1 MANWFNLSRAQLDI
15 CLITI
20 RELISGSLTSTRLAA
35 IIADPLSPTR
45 SEIPMAVRKTSTAA
59 QTIEAGNPDV
69 IAQYERSMNEL
80 EQIVA
85 RLEQGETT
93 LEQSLADYERGALL
107 ARQCEQALKA
117 AEQRIDALMQ
127 PEEESSRK
135 NGKKDA
141 PTTQPPL
148 PPADAFFDV

>member
-1 MANWFNLSRAQLDI
+1 
-15 CLITI
+15 
-20 RELISGSLTSTRLAA
+20 
-35 IIADPLSPTR
+35 
-45 SEIPMAVRKTSTAA
+45 MAVRKTSTAA

-69 IAQYERSMNEL
+69 IAQYERSMSEL

-117 AEQRIDALMQ
+117 AEQRIEALTQ
-127 PEEESSRK
+127 SDDSEDHPK
-135 NGKKDA
+135 KGTKKDT
-141 PTTQPPL
+141 PKSQTPL

>member
-1 MANWFNLSRAQLDI
+1 
-15 CLITI
+15 
-20 RELISGSLTSTRLAA
+20 
-35 IIADPLSPTR
+35 
-45 SEIPMAVRKTSTAA
+45 MAVRKTSTAA
-59 QTIEAGNPDV
+59 HTVHAGKPDV
-69 IAQYERSMNEL
+69 IAQFEHSMNEL

-117 AEQRIDALMQ
+117 AEQRIDTLMQ
-127 PEEESSRK
+127 PDEHEPTPT
-135 NGKKDA
+135 NGKKST
-141 PTTQPPL
+141 PKTQSPL

>member
-1 MANWFNLSRAQLDI
+1 
-15 CLITI
+15 
-20 RELISGSLTSTRLAA
+20 
-35 IIADPLSPTR
+35 
-45 SEIPMAVRKTSTAA
+45 MAVRKSSTAA
-59 QTIEAGNPDV
+59 HTIEAGNPDV
-69 IAQYERSMNEL
+69 IAQYERSMSEL

-117 AEQRIDALMQ
+117 AEQRIEALMESD
-127 PEEESSRK
+127 EEESPK
-135 NGKKDA
+135 KYGKKDS
-141 PTTQPPL
+141 PKTQPDL

>member
-1 MANWFNLSRAQLDI
+1 
-15 CLITI
+15 
-20 RELISGSLTSTRLAA
+20 
-35 IIADPLSPTR
+35 
-45 SEIPMAVRKTSTAA
+45 MAVRKTSTAA

-69 IAQYERSMNEL
+69 IAQYERSMSEL

-127 PEEESSRK
+127 PEEEDPSQN
-135 NGKKDA
+135 NGQKDK
-141 PTTQPPL
+141 PKTESPL